1 MTTRIYSPAT
11 RLLDIYNGLDLFLG
25 NTIQEDNKILSFDV
39 PGFSKDD
46 LSVVIDQDE
55 ALLTIKA
62 EKEVNGKTRTIN
74 KSIRDYSFRNL
85 DLKKV
90 EAKVEN
96 GILTIDLSSAEDKS
110 KLRKK
115 QISLN

>member
-25 NTIQEDNKILSFDV
+25 NSLQEENPVLSFDV

-55 ALLTIKA
+55 ALLTIKG
-62 EKEVNGKTRTIN
+62 EKEINGKTRTIN

-85 DLKKV
+85 TVDL
-90 EAKVEN
+90 
-96 GILTIDLSSAEDKS
+96 TDAEDKN

>member
-1 MTTRIYSPAT
+1 MHTKIYSPAT

-25 NTIQEDNKILSFDV
+25 NSIKEEAPILAFDV

-55 ALLTIKA
+55 ALLTIKG
-62 EKEVNGKTRTIN
+62 EKEINGKVRTIN
-74 KSIRDYSFRNL
+74 KSIRDYLFRNL
-85 DLKKV
+85 DLKKI

-96 GILTIDLSSAEDKS
+96 GVLTIDLRDAEDKN

-115 QISLN
+115 EISLN

>member
-1 MTTRIYSPAT
+1 MVTKIYSPAT

-25 NTIQEDNKILSFDV
+25 NNLHEENPVLSFDV

-55 ALLTIKA
+55 ALLTIKG
-62 EKEVNGKTRTIN
+62 EKEINGKTRTVN

-90 EAKVEN
+90 EAKIEN
-96 GILTIDLSSAEDKS
+96 GILTIDLTDAEDKN

>member
-25 NTIQEDNKILSFDV
+25 NNLQEETPILSFDV
-39 PGFSKDD
+39 PGFSKED

-55 ALLTIKA
+55 ALLTIKGD
-62 EKEVNGKTRTIN
+62 KEINGKTRSIN

-96 GILTIDLSSAEDKS
+96 GVLTIDLREAEDKN